1 MAAEGAARAAKAA
14 LVNTPLAALRVAQL
28 PVAPQLGDRWRSMA
42 AAHKELRNDISESK
56 RLHALVSGLEANG
69 AARTAREADWCT
81 QETQRLRDQLSAQ
94 SRVFIDAGADEAEQA
109 AVERAAA
116 DDAISRAEITA
127 QITPL
132 PDALAKHNYTRKGA
146 EARARRG
153 GGADRAAAGRAQRVR
168 EALSDGGGRVGGGG
182 GGGGRAFAEHTAA
195 SLAALRETQVTLEAK
210 LSEHDSAAARWEGA
224 SSELAERLA
233 RLLDAHAEEA
243 ARAEEEEEVRGK
255 RQKAQRE
262 RIALAGKYT
271 ELMERW
277 LVAAEAE
284 AEAVTEP
291 AVGARDL
298 MRKAPFR
305 PICLDDAYGREA
317 VASIVDAAVERLR
330 QREAIEALRVAQAAA
345 EAEEELLRLQRPA
358 AAVVSAAAVGA
369 ATVVSTLVEEREV
382 ALGEA
387 LEVLRGLYDG
397 GATALKDLGRRRL
410 ELLAIVGAVQRA
422 RPLLEKRL
430 AEWET
435 DELAPRWEK
444 AEKQLHSKD
453 SIMKELL
460 ERRRAVRERAQTL
473 LAQVPSLLAAL
484 PERAALLGEWE
495 GEARALLAT
504 FVPAA
509 ALLAE
514 EEKMALLSLEM
525 VKRERERP
533 PAVPHAAADSC
544 DDDDDDEEEEM
555 APVEARGERRRR
567 RAEGARGAEA
577 ERVNC

>member
-69 AARTAREADWCT
+69 ATRTAREADWCT

-146 EARARRG
+146 EAQRG
-153 GGADRAAAGRAQRVR
+153 EAAAQIARLRAELKECEKLYPA
-168 EALSDGGGRVGGGG
+168 EAAASEEEAADED
-182 GGGGRAFAEHTAA
+182 ASFAEQTAA
-195 SLAALRETQVTLEAK
+195 ALAALRETQATLEAK

-317 VASIVDAAVERLR
+317 VATIVDAAVERLR
-330 QREAIEALRVAQAAA
+330 QREAIEALRVAQAVA

-410 ELLAIVGAVQRA
+410 EILAIVGAVQRA

-444 AEKQLHSKD
+444 AESSSTRTIPNHEGAARAAPRRPRARADAARAGAVAARGAARARRVVGRVGGRGARPPRHLRP
-453 SIMKELL
+453 
-460 ERRRAVRERAQTL
+460 RRRAARRGGEDG
-473 LAQVPSLLAAL
+473 AAL
-484 PERAALLGEWE
+484 GRNGQE
-495 GEARALLAT
+495 GAG
-504 FVPAA
+504 AA
-509 ALLAE
+509 ARRA
-514 EEKMALLSLEM
+514 S
-525 VKRERERP
+525 
-533 PAVPHAAADSC
+533 
-544 DDDDDDEEEEM
+544 
-555 APVEARGERRRR
+555 RRRR
-567 RAEGARGAEA
+567 LVRR
-577 ERVNC
+577 RR

>member
-69 AARTAREADWCT
+69 ATRTAREADWCT

-146 EARARRG
+146 EARRAE
-153 GGADRAAAGRAQRVR
+153 AAAQIARLRDELKECEKLYPA
-168 EALSDGGGRVGGGG
+168 EAAASEEEAAEED
-182 GGGGRAFAEHTAA
+182 ATFAEHTAA

-330 QREAIEALRVAQAAA
+330 QREAIALRLREHRRGGGGAVAAA
-345 EAEEELLRLQRPA
+345 A
-358 AAVVSAAAVGA
+358 AGGGRVGGGGRRGDGGVDARRGARSRTRRSARGA
-369 ATVVSTLVEEREV
+369 A
-382 ALGEA
+382 
-387 LEVLRGLYDG
+387 
-397 GATALKDLGRRRL
+397 
-410 ELLAIVGAVQRA
+410 
-422 RPLLEKRL
+422 
-430 AEWET
+430 
-435 DELAPRWEK
+435 
-444 AEKQLHSKD
+444 
-453 SIMKELL
+453 
-460 ERRRAVRERAQTL
+460 RAVRRRRDGAQGSGAAPPRA
-473 LAQVPSLLAAL
+473 P
-484 PERAALLGEWE
+484 
-495 GEARALLAT
+495 
-504 FVPAA
+504 
-509 ALLAE
+509 
-514 EEKMALLSLEM
+514 
-525 VKRERERP
+525 
-533 PAVPHAAADSC
+533 C
-544 DDDDDDEEEEM
+544 D
-555 APVEARGERRRR
+555 RRR
-567 RAEGARGAEA
+567 RAARAPAAREEVG
-577 ERVNC
+577 